1 MEMEKDVRTLR
12 DMVKLDET
20 CAQKFG
26 EAETLATS
34 LFDRPECV
42 FLPYFTPHDASHCQA
57 IERYLD
63 WIIWGTQEEP
73 LPLSKNDF
81 RPTPEEAMYL
91 LSATWLHDIGMMY
104 GIRDAEEAS
113 DLTNSTKV
121 MELRREHEL
130 RAVKYIHEIWKLNC
144 TWAEDE
150 KAWLT
155 NICAYHRRHRL
166 ISTFDPIE
174 VISKYDQRPIRL
186 VVLAALLRLAD
197 ASHEDQSRAPG
208 SLMELYKSLGM
219 PQEVAV
225 HWETAKLITG
235 VNFNHTKRRITL
247 TAYCPSEF
255 AFNDLHAF
263 DLGEIVELVRQ
274 DVQDELQS
282 VQQVLLP
289 HPNTYFGEVK
299 HVIYHPHAPHSAM
312 DEEKQYLALWPYLL
326 AKPTG
331 STEAGAALAQMLVFA
346 LTVARK
352 KRDMGKGWQ
361 DNTLR
366 PIMDKTQESRP
377 LDFVIRNLCQGVMNV
392 LSQVP
397 PRTDSGDA
405 LAKYLECFLNGLSE
419 SCRRIAEFAP
429 SLVDPSDVLIVHGYC
444 RNIAGFLE
452 SLESQ
457 CKNMLY
463 IVDHQEPLGKV
474 GLGPNQNRKMRSFAN
489 DVGFSEVRFISLPS
503 LTQALNELDRK
514 GIPCKVLLGTH
525 GVLKSKAFLCKVGSY
540 MIASTAKEFRAQV
553 IVFAE
558 GTKFLINGESEEEVA
573 GPEQLFSSEKM
584 CKRHPAM
591 IDTMCLTPEIDIL
604 PPELVDLVLTE
615 KGAFPPDDVP
625 IPAERPAPGR
635 PSRKKG
641 NRRA

>member
-1 MEMEKDVRTLR
+1 MEMEKDFRTLR
-12 DMVKLDET
+12 DMVKLDKR
-20 CAQKFG
+20 CMQKFS
-26 EAETLATS
+26 EAEVLAKS

-42 FLPYFTPHDASHCQA
+42 FLPYFTPHDASHCKA

-63 WIIWGTQEEP
+63 WIIWGTQDEP
-73 LPLSKNDF
+73 LALGRNDF

-104 GIRDAEEAS
+104 GIRDGEDAS
-113 DLTNSTKV
+113 ELTNSTKV
-121 MELRREHEL
+121 MELRREHEF
-130 RAVKYIHEIWKLNC
+130 RAVKYIHEVWKLNC

-197 ASHEDQSRAPG
+197 ACHEDQSRAPG

-219 PQEVAV
+219 PQEVAI

-235 VNFNHTKRRITL
+235 VHFDHTKRRITL

-255 AFNDLHAF
+255 NFNDLGIF
-263 DLGEIVELVRQ
+263 DLGEIVELARQ
-274 DVQDELQS
+274 DVQEELQS

-289 HPNTYFGEVK
+289 HPNTYLGEVK
-299 HVIYHPHAPHSAM
+299 HVIYHPDPSYSGM

-326 AKPTG
+326 DKPTG
-331 STEAGAALAQMLVFA
+331 STEAGAALAQMLIFA
-346 LTVARK
+346 LTIARK
-352 KRDMGKGWQ
+352 KGDIKKGW
-361 DNTLR
+361 DDTLR
-366 PIMDKTQESRP
+366 PIMNKTQESRP
-377 LDFVIRNLCQGVMNV
+377 LDFVIRNLCRGVMNV
-392 LSQVP
+392 LSKISP
-397 PRTDSGDA
+397 HKDSGDA

-419 SCRRIAEFAP
+419 SCRKIAEFAP
-429 SLVDPSDVLIVHGYC
+429 TLVNPGDVLLVHGYC
-444 RNIAGFLE
+444 RNIASFLE
-452 SLESQ
+452 SLKPQ
-457 CKNMLY
+457 CKSMLY
-463 IVDHQEPLGKV
+463 IVDHQEPVGKV

-489 DVGFSEVRFISLPS
+489 SIGFSEVRFLPLPS
-503 LTQALNELDRK
+503 ITQALNELNRK

-540 MIASTAKEFRAQV
+540 MIASTAKEFCAQV

-558 GTKFLINGESEEEVA
+558 ETKFLINGESEEEVA
-573 GPEQLFSSEKM
+573 GHEKVFSSEKM

-591 IDTMCLTPEIDIL
+591 IDTMCLAPEIDTL
-604 PPELVDLVLTE
+604 SPTLVDWVLTE
-615 KGAFPPDDVP
+615 KGAFPPDHVP
-625 IPAERPAPGR
+625 IPAEYPAPGR
-635 PSRKKG
+635 ANRKKV